1 MADLKGKFFNGATYN
16 KVATIGKITALDHL
30 GVALANGTHQVGT
43 LPKGAL
49 ITALYLKVNV
59 AFDGTLPTIS
69 VGDTASPAKRLVAT
83 AVSSTGITVGS
94 LLLNTELAAAEDLSV
109 GLVAGGSTVG
119 EAEVIVEYIDTE
131 NRTSMF
137 TA

>member
-1 MADLKGKFFNGATYN
+1 MDLRNMYFNNSTYPCT
-16 KVATIGKITALDHL
+16 ATIGTIKSHDRA
-30 GVALANGTHQVGT
+30 GVALANGTHQIGV

-49 ITALYLKVNV
+49 ITRLYLKVNV

-69 VGDTASPAKRLVAT
+69 VGDTTSPAKRLVAT

-94 LLLNTELAAAEDLSV
+94 LLLNTELAASEDLSV
-109 GLVAGGSTVG
+109 GLVSGGSTVG
-119 EAEVIVEYIDTE
+119 EAEVIVEYIDTI
-131 NRTSMF
+131 NRTTMF